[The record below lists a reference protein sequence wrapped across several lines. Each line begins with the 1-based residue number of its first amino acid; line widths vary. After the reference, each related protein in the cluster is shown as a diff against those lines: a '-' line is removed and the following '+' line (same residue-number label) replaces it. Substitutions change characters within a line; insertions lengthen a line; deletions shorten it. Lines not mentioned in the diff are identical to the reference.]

1 MMEREREFDAQ
12 DFSSIM
18 SAQAHDL
25 QERYSGTNAEI
36 LVRELKLSPPMKN
49 AFLEYAKMTSD
60 EDKDNIILEK
70 GNLLLP
76 ALMELVS
83 GEGEGTEF
91 ALTALDE
98 ILTAHPQCASQLQ
111 GIKEMKA
118 FFLCLPENGQVDYL
132 SAKAAIVVGRA
143 LREGDPQ
150 AQHVQSFIDYVKS
163 TIQNLLNCNQIDRL
177 VPVLQALR
185 ELLRR
190 DITLQNEDTHVHKLL
205 VKAGGLEILKT
216 LLSQEACVKNSQI
229 LYQASFCLWLLTF
242 NDSLLPAIKKA
253 DVLRSVVEMLQSSRE
268 KVVRIGVAICFN
280 VLARTQGPPSDT
292 IEEDDLKGYVP
303 QVPNLGFGEDL
314 ITYGLLRTLDTIEA
328 QKWKD
333 PEVMLNAQFVHR
345 RLRIVLKRL
354 SSLDHYFNEVRQ
366 FALFAMH
373 LMHVM

>member
-1 MMEREREFDAQ
+1 
-12 DFSSIM
+12 
-18 SAQAHDL
+18 
-25 QERYSGTNAEI
+25 
-36 LVRELKLSPPMKN
+36 MKN

-118 FFLCLPENGQVDYL
+118 FFLCLHENGQVDYL

-185 ELLRR
+185 ELLRS
-190 DITLQNEDTHVHKLL
+190 DITLQNEDTHVHNLL

-216 LLSQEACVKNSQI
+216 LLSQKACVKNSQI

-292 IEEDDLKGYVP
+292 FEEDDLKGYVP

-354 SSLDHYFNEVRQ
+354 SSLDHYVNEVATGKLTRSPT
-366 FALFAMH
+366 H
-373 LMHVM
+373 CE